1 MTYITVKYLFSG
13 VSRGNRYFLQRI
25 HFFPE
30 LPLLL
35 RQSEG
40 HSARHLRQHTGD
52 GPAGGDWSSRWV
64 KVPILFSLSIKPSIY
79 DEYYIIF

>member
-64 KVPILFSLSIKPSIY
+64 KVPRKIPAAKIWQ
-79 DEYYIIF
+79 IFRYVVP